1 MHLDLLVPPRLF
13 HYQIRLGRRLLTKL
27 MKKVL
32 LDSLTEGLAESV
44 VGAEGAPRAFIL
56 KLGYFG
62 LIL

>member
-1 MHLDLLVPPRLF
+1 MFVARHLEFRRRPTF
-13 HYQIRLGRRLLTKL
+13 QIPYYFVTIQ
-27 MKKVL
+27 
-32 LDSLTEGLAESV
+32 LTEGLAESV